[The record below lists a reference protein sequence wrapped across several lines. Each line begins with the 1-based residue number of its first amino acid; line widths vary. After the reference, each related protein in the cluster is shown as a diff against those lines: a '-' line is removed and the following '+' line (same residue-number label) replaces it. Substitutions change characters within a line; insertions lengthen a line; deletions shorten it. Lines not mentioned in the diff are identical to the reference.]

1 MPAAANSDET
11 PDSTVEESEAAP
23 TNPLEAVRRAQANR
37 SLPPGS
43 GNRTAG
49 RSGSGKGA
57 NPKAPKMYNR
67 HK

>member
-1 MPAAANSDET
+1 MPAETNPDHTADGAAEDT
-11 PDSTVEESEAAP
+11 DDAP
-23 TNPLEAVRRAQANR
+23 ANPLEAVRRAQAAR

-43 GNRTAG
+43 GNRTSG